1 MSLLIRSW
9 AIALTGYK
17 QVWDPQPAGG
27 NDLLLLETGDHVL
40 LENGDFF
47 ALE

>member
-1 MSLLIRSW
+1 MALLIQKW
-9 AIALTGYK
+9 AIALTGYR
-17 QVWDPQPAGG
+17 QVFDPQPAGG
-27 NDLLLLETGDHVL
+27 ASLLLLETGDKVL